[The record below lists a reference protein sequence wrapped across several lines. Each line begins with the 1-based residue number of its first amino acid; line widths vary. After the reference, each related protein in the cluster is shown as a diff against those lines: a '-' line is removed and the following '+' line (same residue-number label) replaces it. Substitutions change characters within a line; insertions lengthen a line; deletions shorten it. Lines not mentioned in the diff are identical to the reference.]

1 LLQYFNPFPSLYVVH
16 VSSWSKAASLFV
28 CLFVSM
34 WVCFGWL
41 CIGTRTLRRPKVLK
55 FSVLIAFNL
64 PSIILKLSR
73 KNLIINES
81 SNILTAVL
89 NLIRSPKLKSVVNYL
104 VILYNWAVR
113 FVPYANILHALFLW
127 LVDGEFEVVAREKDK
142 IL

>member
-1 LLQYFNPFPSLYVVH
+1 
-16 VSSWSKAASLFV
+16 
-28 CLFVSM
+28 
-34 WVCFGWL
+34 
-41 CIGTRTLRRPKVLK
+41 LRRPKVLK

-113 FVPYANILHALFLW
+113 FVPYANILHALFL
-127 LVDGEFEVVAREKDK
+127 
-142 IL
+142 